1 MIAADPNQG
10 GATWAVLQYLLGFER
25 LGHEVL
31 FIEQCAESDLEPEG
45 EAFVRSRNASY
56 FTEVMAAHGFEY
68 RSALLLADTEE
79 TVGLSYP
86 QLAELAA
93 SADLLVNISGILTDD
108 ELTADIPIRVY
119 LDLDPA
125 FNQFW
130 QVSGLDMRFGG
141 HTHFVTVGQAI
152 GTADCPVPTCGF
164 EWITTVP
171 PVVLERWPR
180 AERISHDAF
189 TTVGNWRAYGSIE
202 HEGVQ
207 YGQKVHSLRK
217 LIGLPTRTDARF
229 LLALTIHPDETRDL
243 EALEEN
249 GWELVDA
256 ATVAGTPPD
265 YQAFIAGSRAELGI
279 TKSGYVLSRSGWFSD
294 RSACYLASGRPVIAQ
309 ETGFSR
315 YLPSGEGL
323 LTFQTEDDALAAVAE
338 IQRDYDRHSKAARE
352 LAEEHFDSDSVLVR
366 LIDRVGSSQ

>member
-31 FIEQCAESDLEPEG
+31 FIEQCAESDIEPEG
-45 EAFVRSRNASY
+45 ETLDRSRNGAY
-56 FTEVMAAHGFEY
+56 FTEVMTAHGFED
-68 RSALLLADTEE
+68 RSALLLAGTRK
-79 TVGLSYP
+79 TVGLPYP
-86 QLAELAA
+86 RLVQRVAG
-93 SADLLVNISGILTDD
+93 ADLLVNISGILTDV
-108 ELTADIPIRVY
+108 ELTSAIPVRVY

-130 QVSGLDMRFGG
+130 QESGIDMRFGG

-152 GTADCPVPTCGF
+152 GSPDCPVPTCGF
-164 EWITTVP
+164 DWIPTVP
-171 PVVLERWPR
+171 PVVLEHWPPV
-180 AERISHDAF
+180 ERISHDAY

-202 HEGVQ
+202 HDGVQ

-217 LIGLPTRTDARF
+217 LIGLPNRTDARF

-243 EALEEN
+243 EALKEN

-265 YQAFIAGSRAELGI
+265 YRTFIAGSRAELGI
-279 TKSGYVLSRSGWFSD
+279 TKSGYVLSGSGWFSD

-315 YLPSGEGL
+315 YLPTGEGL
-323 LTFQTEDDALAAVAE
+323 LSFETEDDALAAVTE
-338 IQRDYDRHSKAARE
+338 IERDYDRHSKAARA
-352 LAEEHFDSDSVLVR
+352 LAQEHFDSDSVLSR
-366 LIDRVGSSQ
+366 LVERVGSSR